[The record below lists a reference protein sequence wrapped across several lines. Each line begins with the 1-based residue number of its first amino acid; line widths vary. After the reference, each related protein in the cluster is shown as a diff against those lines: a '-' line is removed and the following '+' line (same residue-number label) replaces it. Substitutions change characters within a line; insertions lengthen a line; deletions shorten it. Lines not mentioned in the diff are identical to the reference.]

1 MRTYALVFDFRPHF
15 AETHRLI
22 RMSHTAAN
30 TLELPDAVRKLVQER
45 LDQGHDVWVVQARTN
60 STRFVQGLKRAWSKD
75 TVLLVGPE
83 VDPALRRFMDE
94 HLTVQDLPVK

>member
-15 AETHRLI
+15 AESKRLI
-22 RMSHTAAN
+22 RMSPIAAD
-30 TLELPDAVRKLVQER
+30 TLDLPDAVRRLVRER
-45 LDQGHDVWVVQARTN
+45 LDQGHDVWVVQARLY

-83 VDPALRRFMDE
+83 LDPALRRFMDE
-94 HLTVQDLPVK
+94 HLTVRDLPVK